1 MKKPISIAV
10 LGWFSI
16 FAALVGALSLG
27 NTRTTIS
34 LLGQPL
40 GPVYHA
46 ITALIQVVSAVGI
59 LNGRAWGRLLYVGQM
74 VFATVV
80 AIINMSTSLIINTL
94 PLVVAFDVGILFLLY
109 RPSAD
114 AYFGHKSAIAKVEHD

>member
-10 LGWFSI
+10 LRWFSI
-16 FAALVGALSLG
+16 FAALVGALSLS

-40 GPVYHA
+40 GHMYHA
-46 ITALIQVVSAVGI
+46 ITASIQVVSAVGI
-59 LNGRAWGRLLYVGQM
+59 LNGRAWGCLLFVGHM

-80 AIINMSTSLIINTL
+80 AMINMSTILIINTL
-94 PLVVAFDVGILFLLY
+94 ALVVAFDMGILFLLY
-109 RPSAD
+109 RPSTD
-114 AYFGHKSAIAKVEHD
+114 AYFGHKSAIAKPEHD